1 MVSCQTM
8 LMLASYRFD
17 DETLPARG
25 RFSLCAVIMFE
36 VQVAEMLVSTQPR
49 ERDGCGGFQVA
60 AVCTSFPSSLPPPPL
75 ANFNLRIY
83 TCWLINDKGI
93 HPMRQG
99 GFRDVFAS
107 WSPTTLPFTSTPM
120 PENGRDD
127 PDEIP
132 LMQDFSSPVRQMKQL
147 RLPSSVTIASGS
159 QLSWLALYFLSNLS
173 LTLYNK
179 FVLVRFP
186 FPYTLTA
193 LHALCG
199 SIGGYILMERGVF
212 EPRQLSLGENVVLAA
227 FSVLY
232 TVNIAVSN
240 LSLGLVTVPFHQVV
254 RAATPIFVMAV
265 SFAFLNTRY
274 SAKKMVSLLPVIAGV
289 GFATFGD
296 YYFTTWG
303 LLLTLFG
310 TFLAALKTV
319 FTNVLQSPQPSTS
332 TSAGAGAGTGSGA
345 IGTHHRAP
353 SSGAPLPAR
362 QRARLQLHPLDLLS
376 RMSPLAFIQC
386 VAAAAA
392 AGELERV
399 RASSARDMSA
409 GRGLALLA
417 NGLLAFALNV
427 VSFTANKK
435 VGALSITVA
444 ANVKQVLTILIAV
457 FLFDLTITP
466 VNGLGIV
473 LTLVGGAWYASVEYR
488 EKQRRGTSGS

>member
-1 MVSCQTM
+1 MPSTAVSSVSPIHN
-8 LMLASYRFD
+8 LL
-17 DETLPARG
+17 
-25 RFSLCAVIMFE
+25 FE
-36 VQVAEMLVSTQPR
+36 CNS
-49 ERDGCGGFQVA
+49 D
-60 AVCTSFPSSLPPPPL
+60 
-75 ANFNLRIY
+75 
-83 TCWLINDKGI
+83 
-93 HPMRQG
+93 PMRQG
-99 GFRDVFAS
+99 AFRDVVTS
-107 WSPTTLPFTSTPM
+107 WSKTTLPFTATPL
-120 PENGRDD
+120 PDTDSAHDVRDD
-127 PDEIP
+127 VP
-132 LMQDFSSPVRQMKQL
+132 LMDISYGKQVSEPFWRARHL

-159 QLSWLALYFLSNLS
+159 QFSWLALYFLSNLS

-193 LHALCG
+193 LHALFG

-212 EPRQLSLGENVVLAA
+212 EPRQLSLSENAVLGA

-254 RAATPIFVMAV
+254 RAATPIFVMFV
-265 SFAFLNTRY
+265 SFTFLKTRY
-274 SAKKMVSLLPVIAGV
+274 STMKILSLLPVIAGV

-303 LLLTLFG
+303 LLLTLLG

-319 FTNVLQSPQPSTS
+319 FTNVLQSPQSS
-332 TSAGAGAGTGSGA
+332 SSSSAVSLN
-345 IGTHHRAP
+345 THHRAP
-353 SSGAPLPAR
+353 SSGAPLPPR

-392 AGELERV
+392 SGELERV
-399 RASSARDMSA
+399 RAASARDMGW
-409 GRGLALLA
+409 GRALALFA

-444 ANVKQVLTILIAV
+444 ANVKQVLTVLIAV

-466 VNGLGIV
+466 INAVGIL
-473 LTLVGGAWYASVEYR
+473 LTLIGGAWYASVEYR
-488 EKQRRGTSGS
+488 EKQRRNTSNS